1 MEGLPGDTRASTRI
15 IGEHLKALADAGRL
29 SGTGEWLP
37 QVTFDEIV
45 EAADRN
51 PIHLHPAIHHLH
63 HRWDMGHAR
72 RNDGTGKSPKALA
85 RRLLG
90 RLVSSALDR
99 YFTEEQEYRAAL
111 AQSIDAI
118 AYRVDE
124 IASADERA
132 IIEAVRR
139 DLLDLA
145 RHLEERLEVPGGH

>member
-1 MEGLPGDTRASTRI
+1 MEGLPGDTRASARI
-15 IGEHLKALADAGRL
+15 VAEHLRALGA
-29 SGTGEWLP
+29 SGTRDDEGEWLP

-85 RRLLG
+85 RRLLA

-124 IASADERA
+124 IAAADERA
-132 IIEAVRR
+132 IVEAVRR

-145 RHLEERLEVPGGH
+145 RHLEGRLDARGAR